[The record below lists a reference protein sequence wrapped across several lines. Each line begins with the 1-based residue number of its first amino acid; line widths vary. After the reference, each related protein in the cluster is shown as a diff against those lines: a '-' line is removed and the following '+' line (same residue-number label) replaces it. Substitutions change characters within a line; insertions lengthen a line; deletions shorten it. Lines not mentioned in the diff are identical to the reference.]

1 MTKPIPDGYHTVT
14 PYLIVKDVAAAIDW
28 YSKAFGAE
36 DILRMTAPDGKNIL
50 HAEIKIG
57 DSHVMLGEENPEWQS
72 KGPKMLGG
80 TPVTLHI
87 YVEDVD
93 TAFQKAVDAGAEATM
108 PVADQFWGDR
118 YGKITDPYG
127 HHWSIGTH
135 IADPTP
141 EEMQAAMIEAFAQK
155 QN

>member
-1 MTKPIPDGYHTVT
+1 MT
-14 PYLIVKDVAAAIDW
+14 PYLIVEDVVAAIDW

-36 DILRMTAPDGKNIL
+36 DILRMTAPDGKTIL

-57 DSHVMLGEENPEWQS
+57 DSPVMLGEQNPEWQS

-80 TPVTLHI
+80 TPVSLHV

-135 IADPTP
+135 VADPTP
-141 EEMQAAMIEAFAQK
+141 EEMQKAMMEAFAQK
-155 QN
+155 QD

>member
-1 MTKPIPDGYHTVT
+1 VT
-14 PYLIVKDVAAAIDW
+14 PYLIVEDVVAAIDW

-36 DILRMTAPDGKNIL
+36 DILRMTAPDGKTIL

-57 DSHVMLGEENPEWQS
+57 DSPVMLGEQNPEWQS

-80 TPVTLHI
+80 TPVSLHV

-135 IADPTP
+135 VADPTP
-141 EEMQAAMIEAFAQK
+141 EEMQKAMMEAFAQK
-155 QN
+155 QD